1 MEQRHSKRLE
11 LPISSNFHDK
21 ILANPKYQSMTYKN
35 IPFLFILFFSNL
47 LVSVD
52 FEVNDAQRKMLETL
66 PPDQRTA
73 VMLKMQQAGS
83 MQEDIEEVFEKES
96 FLIERPEYQDL
107 QDEEK
112 YCKECIYGYNI
123 FRFAPSSYSASN
135 VVPLTSTYTLGP
147 GDEIE
152 VTYYGNLDTKKK
164 EKISKDGTF
173 VLPSVGPVNL
183 GGLTYEEAKELIEK
197 NVESSLLGTRVS
209 VSVGSLRSITVYLLG
224 ESYKPG
230 SYTLSAMSNVS
241 NALFISGGVSKLG
254 SLRNIEVRRNGKIKG
269 VYDFYD
275 FLLKG
280 DTSSGVKL
288 EDGDAIFIPFIQNK
302 VKLNGSFRR
311 PGNYEI
317 VEGESLKEAIAFA
330 GGYKSEV
337 VNDSVLEISYIDKS
351 KGKRVIEYFSKADV
365 DTDRELGDGDSIN
378 ISHRQGLLSKSIEL
392 SGEFKNPGVYSILPG
407 DRVLDIIVRAGG
419 YTDEAYAEGTVF
431 LRKQVAEKQK
441 EGFSRSAEE
450 LERTMINI
458 ISSGQIPNISEFTL
472 APLAQLIARLRNE
485 DPIGRQVVNF
495 DYLTLKSDPSSN
507 IYAQDE
513 DEIFIP
519 RRPESIYI
527 VGEVLNSTTL
537 RFDPENNV
545 QDYIRLA
552 GGLNDQADKNRMYV
566 IYPNGSAEIINNS
579 FFRNSASLIPGST
592 IVVSR
597 DSRAFDIYSIL
608 EVVTP
613 IFADLATSAAAIAA
627 ISD

>member
-1 MEQRHSKRLE
+1 
-11 LPISSNFHDK
+11 
-21 ILANPKYQSMTYKN
+21 
-35 IPFLFILFFSNL
+35 
-47 LVSVD
+47 
-52 FEVNDAQRKMLETL
+52 
-66 PPDQRTA
+66 
-73 VMLKMQQAGS
+73 
-83 MQEDIEEVFEKES
+83 
-96 FLIERPEYQDL
+96 
-107 QDEEK
+107 
-112 YCKECIYGYNI
+112 
-123 FRFAPSSYSASN
+123 
-135 VVPLTSTYTLGP
+135 
-147 GDEIE
+147 
-152 VTYYGNLDTKKK
+152 
-164 EKISKDGTF
+164 
-173 VLPSVGPVNL
+173 
-183 GGLTYEEAKELIEK
+183 
-197 NVESSLLGTRVS
+197 LGTKVS
-209 VSVGSLRSITVYLLG
+209 ISVGSLRSITVYLLG

-230 SYTLSAMSNVS
+230 AYTLSAMSNVS
-241 NALFISGGVSKLG
+241 NALFVSGGVTKLG

-302 VKLNGSFRR
+302 VKLDGSFKR

-317 VEGESLKEAIAFA
+317 VAGESLKDAISFA

-337 VNDSVLEISYIDKS
+337 VDSSILEISSIDKS
-351 KGKRVIEYFSKADV
+351 EGKRIIEYFSRSEAKMN
-365 DTDRELGDGDSIN
+365 RLLRDGDSIN
-378 ISHRQGLLSKSIEL
+378 ISHRQGLLSKSVEL
-392 SGEFKNPGVYSILPG
+392 KGEFKNPGVYSILPG
-407 DRVLDIIVRAGG
+407 DRVLDVITRAGG
-419 YTDEAYAEGTVF
+419 YTDEAYAEGIVF
-431 LRKQVAEKQK
+431 LRKQVAKKQK
-441 EGFSRSAEE
+441 EGFTRSAEE

-507 IYAQDE
+507 IYAQDG
-513 DEIFIP
+513 DEIYIP
-519 RRPESIYI
+519 RRPESLYI

-537 RFDPENNV
+537 RFDPKNNV

-552 GGLNDQADKNRMYV
+552 GGLNDQADKDRMFV
-566 IYPNGSAEIINNS
+566 IYPNGAAEIVGNS
-579 FFRNSASLIPGST
+579 FFRSSSSLIPGST

-597 DSRAFDIYSIL
+597 DSRTFDVYSIL

>member
-1 MEQRHSKRLE
+1 MFNK
-11 LPISSNFHDK
+11 ISSV
-21 ILANPKYQSMTYKN
+21 
-35 IPFLFILFFSNL
+35 LFFFFFSNL
-47 LVSVD
+47 IFTID
-52 FEVNDAQRKMLETL
+52 FEVSDAQKKMLETL
-66 PPDQRTA
+66 PPDQRTQ

-83 MQEDIEEVFEKES
+83 MQEDLEEVFEKES
-96 FLIERPEYQDL
+96 FLVERPELQDL
-107 QDEEK
+107 KEEEK
-112 YCKECIYGYNI
+112 YCEECIYGYNL
-123 FRFAPSSYSASN
+123 FRFSPSSYSASN

-152 VTYYGNLDTKKK
+152 ITYYGNLDSKKK
-164 EKISKDGTF
+164 DKIKNDGTLT
-173 VLPSVGPVNL
+173 LPSVGPVNL
-183 GGLTYEEAKELIEK
+183 GGLTYAEAKELIEK
-197 NVESSLLGTRVS
+197 SVESSLLGTKVS

-230 SYTLSAMSNVS
+230 AYTLSAMSNVS
-241 NALFISGGVSKLG
+241 NALFVSGGVTKLG
-254 SLRNIEVRRNGKIKG
+254 SLRNIEVRRNGRIKG

-302 VKLNGSFRR
+302 VKLDGSFKR

-317 VEGESLKEAIAFA
+317 VEGESVKDAISFA

-337 VNDSVLEISYIDKS
+337 VDNSILEISSIDKS
-351 KGKRVIEYFSKADV
+351 EGKRIIEYFSRSEAKMN
-365 DTDRELGDGDSIN
+365 RLLRDGDSIN
-378 ISHRQGLLSKSIEL
+378 ISHRQGLLSKSVEL
-392 SGEFKNPGVYSILPG
+392 KGEFKNPGVYSILPG
-407 DRVLDIIVRAGG
+407 DRVLDVITRAGG
-419 YTDEAYAEGTVF
+419 YTDEAYAEGIVF

-441 EGFSRSAEE
+441 EGFTRSAEE

-485 DPIGRQVVNF
+485 DPVGRQVVNF

-507 IYAQDE
+507 IYAQDG
-513 DEIFIP
+513 DEIYIP
-519 RRPESIYI
+519 RRPESLYI

-537 RFDPENNV
+537 RFDPKNNV

-552 GGLNDQADKNRMYV
+552 GGLNDQADKDRMFV
-566 IYPNGSAEIINNS
+566 IYPNGAAEIVGNS
-579 FFRNSASLIPGST
+579 FFRSSSSLIPGST

-597 DSRAFDIYSIL
+597 DSRTFDVYSIL